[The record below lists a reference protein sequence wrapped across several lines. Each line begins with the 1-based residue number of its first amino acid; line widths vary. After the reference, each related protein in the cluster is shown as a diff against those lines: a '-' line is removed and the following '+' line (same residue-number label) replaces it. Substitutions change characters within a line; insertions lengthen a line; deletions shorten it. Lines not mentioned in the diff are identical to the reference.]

1 MRTISDEQ
9 RSALFIALSKSIGI
23 SEAEVLTTVLNL
35 DDHLATKADLRDLK
49 DEFLNLKTELR
60 TSIVSLE
67 IKVTEQIATLQRSLL
82 FQLLTM
88 QLTLF
93 GLVIAGVK
101 LLS

>member
-1 MRTISDEQ
+1 MLRT
-9 RSALFIALSKSIGI
+9 A
-23 SEAEVLTTVLNL
+23 LNL
-35 DDHLATKADLRDLK
+35 DDQLATKADLRDLK
-49 DEFLNLKTELR
+49 DEFHDLKIELR
-60 TSIVSLE
+60 TSIVALE
-67 IKVTEQIATLQRSLL
+67 MKVTEQITTLQRPLL

>member
-1 MRTISDEQ
+1 M
-9 RSALFIALSKSIGI
+9 
-23 SEAEVLTTVLNL
+23 LTTALNL
-35 DDHLATKADLRDLK
+35 DDQLATKADLRDLK
-49 DEFLNLKTELR
+49 DEFHDLKIELR
-60 TSIVSLE
+60 TSIVALE
-67 IKVTEQIATLQRSLL
+67 MKVTEQITTLQRPLL

>member
-1 MRTISDEQ
+1 MLRT
-9 RSALFIALSKSIGI
+9 A
-23 SEAEVLTTVLNL
+23 LNL
-35 DDHLATKADLRDLK
+35 DDQLATKADLRDLK
-49 DEFLNLKTELR
+49 DEFHDLKIELR
-60 TSIVSLE
+60 TSIVALE
-67 IKVTEQIATLQRSLL
+67 MKVTEQIATLQRPLL